1 MEAKPL
7 VSIIV
12 PVYNA
17 KNHIARCIESIRAQT
32 YQNIEIILV
41 NDGSSDNVSLPVC
54 EMYARADSR
63 IIVVDKD
70 NAGVSD
76 TRNRGMEL
84 SAGKYL
90 QFVDSDDYL
99 APDYTENLVATAE
112 AAGAD
117 MVIAHYNMV
126 IPRTMLPLKLAS
138 AVERKRGAKAEK
150 ERPEPEIRTNGFLP
164 AGVMDK
170 NTFALHLMDEPA
182 SFYYGVMWN
191 KLYRRDII
199 IQNDIR
205 CWSELGW
212 KEGFMGLE
220 LKGTRELYWS
230 EDFLFNL
237 NYIRYAETFASTD
250 KAGYYYV
257 QNPDSTIHSKMTAPS
272 AISLRVMLFG
282 YYCDLYK
289 SLGLYEENKL
299 QICKYLVG
307 FSESTQPTSPLKK
320 SIEEGMDAVREALR
334 SAEAER
340 DGAPQQPGDA
350 GR

>member
-1 MEAKPL
+1 MENKPL
-7 VSIIV
+7 VSVIV

-32 YQNIEIILV
+32 YQNLEIILV

-54 EMYARADSR
+54 QMYARADSR
-63 IIVVDKD
+63 IIVVDKE
-70 NAGVSD
+70 NEGVSD
-76 TRNRGMEL
+76 TRNRGIEL
-84 SAGKYL
+84 AAGKYL

-99 APDYTENLVATAE
+99 APGYTENLVATAE
-112 AAGAD
+112 QTGAD
-117 MVIAHYNMV
+117 LVISHYYMV
-126 IPRTMLPLKLAS
+126 IPRGAGPGRENGAAK
-138 AVERKRGAKAEK
+138 KRHGGR
-150 ERPEPEIRTNGFLP
+150 ERPEQEPEIRANGFLP

-191 KLYRRDII
+191 KLYRREII
-199 IQNDIR
+199 LQNDIR

-237 NYIRYAETFASTD
+237 NYIRYAETFASTETP
-250 KAGYYYV
+250 GYYYV
-257 QNPDSTIHSKMTAPS
+257 QNPDSVIHSKMTAGS
-272 AISLRVMLFG
+272 AISIKLMLFG

-289 SLGLYEENKL
+289 SLGLYEENRL
-299 QICKYLVG
+299 QLCKYLVG
-307 FSESTQPTSPLKK
+307 VAESTQPTSPLKK
-320 SIEEGMDAVREALR
+320 SIEEGVDAVREAWKGGEPL
-334 SAEAER
+334 
-340 DGAPQQPGDA
+340 
-350 GR
+350 